1 MRSFNHKVIQ
11 LVNYRLKSKV
21 AAHRLTLTQD
31 NCITAPPGNTIALT
45 PFIHITIR
53 ANSMLDLLTKGV
65 QVARIGHRVGGR
77 ERKKSLYC
85 NGSFKS
91 DQLMN

>member
-31 NCITAPPGNTIALT
+31 NCITAPPGNTNALT

-65 QVARIGHRVGGR
+65 QVARIGHPPPESYLGLSHQSTINLV
-77 ERKKSLYC
+77 Y
-85 NGSFKS
+85 
-91 DQLMN
+91 